1 MGTTAVAEVLEKAP
15 PARRPALEPALRQI
29 SAPAIVA
36 PAAKGDRRK
45 RLRRLALAAG
55 LIAAAIGGGWYG
67 EYWWTAGRF
76 IESTDDA
83 YLGGNITPLA
93 PHVDGFIERVLV
105 TDNERVRAGQV
116 LIELDRRDYQ
126 TALENAQA
134 VRNARAAAAESL
146 RAQYTLQQST
156 IRQQE
161 ADIIAKKAQAT
172 FASQEATRAHVLAQQ
187 SFGSRQTEDHNVA
200 LEQEAQAAVTVAQ
213 AALEAANQ
221 QLKVLD
227 AQIAQADAAVTQA
240 QADVHTAELNL
251 SYTDIKSPIDGYVGN
266 RAGQIGAYVTR
277 GTYLISV
284 TPDDG
289 LWVDANFKEDQ
300 LAHTVAG
307 QAVSL
312 TADALP
318 GHVFHG
324 HVASL
329 QPGTGAVFSV
339 IPAENATGNFT
350 KIVQRVPV
358 RVVLDNGDPALVRLR
373 PGLSTIVNVDTR
385 EGGVS

>member
-1 MGTTAVAEVLEKAP
+1 MSTTAVAEVLDKTP
-15 PARRPALEPALRQI
+15 PALRPGSEPALRQV
-29 SAPAIVA
+29 SAPAIVT
-36 PAAKGDRRK
+36 PAGKGDKRK
-45 RLRRLALAAG
+45 SLRQLALAAG
-55 LIAAAIGGGWYG
+55 LIAALVGGGWYG

-76 IESTDDA
+76 IQSTDDA
-83 YLGGNITPLA
+83 YVGGNVTPLA
-93 PHVDGFIERVLV
+93 PHVDGFVERVLV
-105 TDNERVRAGQV
+105 TDNQHVRAGEV
-116 LIELDRRDYQ
+116 LIQLDPRDYQ

-134 VRNARAAAAESL
+134 VLKARTAAADSL

-161 ADIIAKKAQAT
+161 ADIVAKKAQAT

-187 SFGSRQTEDHNVA
+187 SFGSRQTEDRNTA
-200 LEQEAQAAVTVAQ
+200 LDQEAQAAVTVAQ
-213 AALEAANQ
+213 A
-221 QLKVLD
+221 
-227 AQIAQADAAVTQA
+227 DAAVA
-240 QADVHTAELNL
+240 QAKADLHTAELNL
-251 SYTDIKSPIDGYVGN
+251 SYTEIKSPIDGYVGN

-284 TPDDG
+284 TPADG

-300 LAHTVAG
+300 LARMVPG
-307 QAVSL
+307 QSVSL

-324 HVASL
+324 RVASL

-358 RVVLDNGDPALVRLR
+358 RVVIDNGDPALVRLR